1 LLDLRGDGHTE
12 VRTPIGSRHLLL
24 PIGGLAGQEEGMLKT
39 QTIRIPIRPS
49 PIWDGDRVF
58 EAPGGPIVYPNKGKD
73 FSVPNIFG
81 GTVLA
86 KRVEYVE
93 VKASKRLS
101 SSIQV
106 EVSQKGLLD
115 CIGLVCGGQVL
126 AVVGRGSEP
135 KRTLVVVEPQA
146 IKEPEVFE
154 ALSDLLL
161 KEDFERVEVE
171 GRLKLGGKPEFEVVL
186 GGVVVPAE
194 SYLPPEEGFEPPV
207 RSEWHIL
214 KVEPHFADTPEEYLE
229 NFYAL
234 IRGMECTLSVEG
246 DVYPILG
253 TMCLSAQDRAS
264 RNVLRIFSRDMVR
277 VLDDFVGRPLLPTY
291 GKSCWEE
298 KLARLEN
305 FWLTPYGLDYVVP
318 PSIYAE
324 RETLRVVYKLT
335 KSLLQ
340 TLLREGEISYRRR
353 DGYPLREEYLR
364 FLSEEE
370 VELLLSFPERFRRG
384 EKVVSVEVLSHV

>member
-1 LLDLRGDGHTE
+1 
-12 VRTPIGSRHLLL
+12 
-24 PIGGLAGQEEGMLKT
+24 M
-39 QTIRIPIRPS
+39 
-49 PIWDGDRVF
+49 
-58 EAPGGPIVYPNKGKD
+58 VYPNKGKD
-73 FSVPNIFG
+73 FSVPNLFG

-93 VKASKRLS
+93 VKSSKRLS

-115 CIGLVCGGQVL
+115 CIGLVSGGQVL

-135 KRTLVVVEPQA
+135 RRTLVVVEPQA

-161 KEDFERVEVE
+161 KEGFERMEVE

-253 TMCLSAQDRAS
+253 IMCLSAQDRAS
-264 RNVLRIFSRDMVR
+264 RNVLRIFSRDVAKI
-277 VLDDFVGRPLLPTY
+277 LDDFIGRVILPTY
-291 GKSCWEE
+291 GKACWDE

-324 RETLRVVYKLT
+324 RETLRVVYKLA

-340 TLLREGEISYRRR
+340 TLLQEEEISYRTR

-370 VELLLSFPERFRRG
+370 LELLLSFPQRFRRG

>member
-1 LLDLRGDGHTE
+1 
-12 VRTPIGSRHLLL
+12 
-24 PIGGLAGQEEGMLKT
+24 M
-39 QTIRIPIRPS
+39 
-49 PIWDGDRVF
+49 
-58 EAPGGPIVYPNKGKD
+58 VYPNKGKD
-73 FSVPNIFG
+73 FSVPNLFG

-86 KRVEYVE
+86 KRVEFVE
-93 VKASKRLS
+93 VKSSKRLS

-115 CIGLVCGGQVL
+115 CIGLVSCGQVL

-135 KRTLVVVEPQA
+135 KRTLVFLEPQA
-146 IKEPEVFE
+146 IKEPEVFDT
-154 ALSDLLL
+154 LSDLLL
-161 KEDFERVEVE
+161 REGFERVEVE

-253 TMCLSAQDRAS
+253 IMCLSAQDRAS
-264 RNVLRIFSRDMVR
+264 RNVLRIFSRDVAKI
-277 VLDDFVGRPLLPTY
+277 LDDFVGRVLLPTY
-291 GKSCWEE
+291 GKACWEE

-324 RETLRVVYKLT
+324 RETLRVVYKLA

-340 TLLREGEISYRRR
+340 TLLQEEEISYRTRE
-353 DGYPLREEYLR
+353 GYPLREEYLR

-370 VELLLSFPERFRRG
+370 VDTLLSFPQRFRRG